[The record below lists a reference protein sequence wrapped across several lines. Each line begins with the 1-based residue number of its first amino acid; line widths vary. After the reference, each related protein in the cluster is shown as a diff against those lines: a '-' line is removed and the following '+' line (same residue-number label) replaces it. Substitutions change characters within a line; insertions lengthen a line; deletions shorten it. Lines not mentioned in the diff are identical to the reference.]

1 MDIVKVPFKD
11 NYKSVVLLTQVEKPN
26 GYKSSQS
33 SSIRFINEEIK
44 ITKNDDKIEKSK

>member
-11 NYKSVVLLTQVEKPN
+11 KSVSLLTQEVKPN

-44 ITKNDDKIEKSK
+44 ITKNDEKKEKSK